1 MSDDPVEPYTPPPST
16 ELTAQHLINPQD
28 TDESQ
33 SLDLSLPDMEPTSS
47 QLKLQY
53 KESDESEDTVT
64 EAKDED
70 TNRQIPVP
78 QAEDD
83 IWSAVSN
90 IQSEDM
96 FSNSNSGVSEDCTV
110 TYQTEDGL

>member
-1 MSDDPVEPYTPPPST
+1 MARFVTPST
-16 ELTAQHLINPQD
+16 EPKAQQVINPQD

-83 IWSAVSN
+83 I
-90 IQSEDM
+90 
-96 FSNSNSGVSEDCTV
+96 
-110 TYQTEDGL
+110 